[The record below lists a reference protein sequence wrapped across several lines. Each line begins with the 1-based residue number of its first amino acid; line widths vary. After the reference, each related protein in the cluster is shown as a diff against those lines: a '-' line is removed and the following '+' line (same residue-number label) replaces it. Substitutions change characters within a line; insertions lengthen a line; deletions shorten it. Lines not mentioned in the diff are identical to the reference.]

1 MKPILK
7 WVGGKRQLMHEIV
20 SRLPENYNNY
30 YEPFLGGASVL
41 LALNPDVSFV
51 NDINPEL
58 INVYNTVKKNHE
70 GLIKLLKKHK
80 NESDYFYE
88 IRSIDRDKKKY
99 KQLTAIEKA
108 SRIIYL
114 NKTCYNGLYRVNSRG
129 ELNAPFG
136 KYKNPLICDEENIRA
151 VSRFFNDSNINFFNE
166 DFEKFLNRC
175 EAGDF
180 VYLDP
185 PYDPVSDSSSF
196 TGYNAG
202 GFSRHDQER
211 LKGICDE
218 LNNRGV
224 YFLLS
229 NSSTEFILNL
239 YNEPD
244 YTIDLV
250 DAKRN
255 INSNAEN
262 RGVVKEVLV
271 RNY

>member
-7 WVGGKRQLMHEIV
+7 WVGGKRQLMNEIV

-41 LALNPDVSFV
+41 LALNPEVSFV

-58 INVYNTVKKNHE
+58 INVYNTVKNNHE
-70 GLIKLLKKHK
+70 ELINLLKEHK

-88 IRSIDRDKKKY
+88 VRSIDRDIKKY
-99 KQLTAIEKA
+99 RKLSSIEKA

-136 KYKNPLICDEENIRA
+136 KYKNPLICDEENIRE
-151 VSRFFNDSNINFFNE
+151 VSEFFNKSNIEFFNE
-166 DFEKFLNRC
+166 DFEVFLNRC
-175 EAGDF
+175 ETGDF

-196 TGYNAG
+196 AGYNAG
-202 GFSRHDQER
+202 GFSRHDQQR
-211 LKGICDE
+211 LKEICDE

-229 NSSTEFILNL
+229 NSSTDFILNL

-255 INSNAEN
+255 INSKAEN
-262 RGVVKEVLV
+262 RGAVKEVLV

>member
-7 WVGGKRQLMHEIV
+7 WVGGKRQLMNEIV
-20 SRLPENYNNY
+20 TRLPEEYNNY

-41 LALNPDVSFV
+41 LGLNPKVSFV

-58 INVYNTVKKNHE
+58 INVYNTVKNDSDE
-70 GLIKLLKKHK
+70 LIKLLKKHK
-80 NESDYFYE
+80 NDSEYFYA
-88 IRSIDRDKKKY
+88 IRSLDRNKEKY
-99 KQLTAIEKA
+99 KKLSNVERA

-136 KYKNPLICDEENIRA
+136 KYKNPLICDEGNIKE
-151 VSRFFNDSNINFFNE
+151 VSNFFNQSKVKFFNE
-166 DFEKFLNRC
+166 DFETFLNRC
-175 EAGDF
+175 ETGDF

-185 PYDPVSDSSSF
+185 PYDPVNDSSNF
-196 TGYNAG
+196 TGYSAG

-211 LKGICDE
+211 LKKICDD
-218 LNNRGV
+218 LTRRGV

-229 NSSTEFILNL
+229 NSSTDFIKNL
-239 YNEPD
+239 YSE

-255 INSNAEN
+255 INSNAKK
-262 RGVVKEVLV
+262 RGVVQEVLV